1 MNKQLVFSCYES
13 FLSSLIN
20 LSLAVKEKN
29 MKQILSEIFQITL
42 GILLASVG
50 LKMFLLPN
58 GFLDGGATGIAIL
71 LSELFNIDI
80 SYFLLLISIPF
91 FVLGWFTLTK
101 RIFFKSVLSIILLA
115 IIIHFENFEAI
126 TDDKLLIAIFG
137 GLFLG
142 AGIGLAIKN
151 GAVLD
156 GSEILGVFIHDRLG
170 VSIGKVILFFNV
182 ILFTATAMLLSLEI
196 AMYSILTFIV
206 TAKVID
212 LMIEGFEDYVGLMI
226 ISEQSDKINE
236 ELIRV
241 IGTGTTLYK
250 GSGGYGKRGPQAE
263 KEIIH
268 SVINRIDIRRT
279 YNLIDTIDKD
289 AFIIVFDVN
298 NIKGGI
304 YTTFLSKEGLK
315 KLTPKM
321 YLKKKA

>member
-1 MNKQLVFSCYES
+1 MKQLFSET
-13 FLSSLIN
+13 
-20 LSLAVKEKN
+20 
-29 MKQILSEIFQITL
+29 FQIAI
-42 GILLASVG
+42 GILLASIG

-71 LSELFNIDI
+71 LSELFDLDI
-80 SYFLLLISIPF
+80 SFFLILVSIPF
-91 FVLGWFTLTK
+91 LILAWFTLTR
-101 RIFFKSVLSIILLA
+101 RIFTKSVLSIIALA
-115 IIIHFENFEAI
+115 IMIHYENFDAI

-142 AGIGLAIKN
+142 AGIGLTIKN

-156 GSEILGVFIHDRLG
+156 GSEILGVFIHERLG
-170 VSIGKVILFFNV
+170 ISIGKVILLFNV
-182 ILFTATAMLLSLEI
+182 ILFSLTAILLSIEV

-226 ISEQSDKINE
+226 VSDKTEEINK

-241 IGTGTTLYK
+241 VGTGTTLYK
-250 GSGGYGKRGPQAE
+250 ASGGYGKRGAQSE

-279 YNLIDTIDKD
+279 YNLIDSIDHH
-289 AFIIVFDVN
+289 AFIIEFDVN
-298 NIKGGI
+298 NIRGGK
-304 YTTFLSKEGLK
+304 YTKILSKEGLR
-315 KLTPKM
+315 KLSSQK
-321 YLKKKA
+321 LIQSD